1 MSAVTTSPPHP
12 STAGH
17 VPAASTF
24 SPEGRREGRGA
35 GGDVDAQ
42 ALAIVDALRD
52 VPRGGVPDAVIL
64 PDGKDLAAIV
74 ERARGLLDDDD
85 VAAARFLA
93 DYAYTHADMA
103 ARAAKRLRVS
113 TGLVAKAM
121 KLQGDAL
128 LIEARARIRIADEW
142 DAAQARGDISRGGR
156 PAGTEAQDCD
166 QGEAEKPVSAGNGF
180 TARDTGLSRK
190 EISEARKLRD
200 AEKRAPGIA
209 ERAIAARLREG
220 LAPTKANLRAA
231 IGTAT
236 ATKEERGLNLYET
249 PIEATRALLAL
260 EAFGRKVWEPAC
272 GRGAIAL
279 HLDAAGHD
287 VFLSDVADYGTASID
302 GEVQEIG
309 DFLETRLAKDGLR
322 GAWTGAIP
330 VDVPDR
336 GPDIVTNPPYG
347 ETMNAFIAHALREFM
362 PGKMAML
369 LNLNAI
375 CGTDDADRNFWLDEW
390 PPARIWVFSRRLPMM
405 HRDGWDGP
413 TASSRM
419 NTAWFVWERAFNDEA
434 RPYGAGP
441 LIRRV
446 DWKDFQDRAPLGVS
460 DAPTDAASLPSPL
473 RGEGGPKGRMRG
485 AVKP

>member
-1 MSAVTTSPPHP
+1 M
-12 STAGH
+12 
-17 VPAASTF
+17 
-24 SPEGRREGRGA
+24 GA
-35 GGDVDAQ
+35 VDAQ
-42 ALAIVDALRD
+42 ALAIVDALKD
-52 VPRGGVPDAVIL
+52 LPRGGAAVGPPVIL

-103 ARAAKRLRVS
+103 ARVAKRLRVS

-142 DAAQARGDISRGGR
+142 DAAQARGEISRGGR
-156 PAGTEAQDCD
+156 PAGTEAQDGD

-200 AEKRAPGIA
+200 AEKRAPGLA
-209 ERAIAARLREG
+209 ERAIAARLAQG

-231 IGTAT
+231 IGTST

-249 PIEATRALLAL
+249 PTEATRVLLAL

-272 GRGAIAL
+272 GRGAIAAL
-279 HLDAAGHD
+279 LEAAGHD
-287 VFLSDVADYGTASID
+287 VLMSDVADYGTANRH

-309 DFLETRLAKDGLR
+309 SFLEARLAHDGIR
-322 GAWTGAIP
+322 GAWRGAFP
-330 VDVPDR
+330 VDAPEQ
-336 GPDIVTNPPYG
+336 GPCCSPDIVTNPPYG
-347 ETMNAFIAHALREFM
+347 ETMNVFIAHALREFC

-419 NTAWFVWERAFNDEA
+419 NTAWFVWERVVEGGELA
-434 RPYGAGP
+434 RPYGDGP
-441 LIRRV
+441 SIRRV
-446 DWKDFQDRAPLGVS
+446 DWKDFQDRAPLGV
-460 DAPTDAASLPSPL
+460 L
-473 RGEGGPKGRMRG
+473 G
-485 AVKP
+485 